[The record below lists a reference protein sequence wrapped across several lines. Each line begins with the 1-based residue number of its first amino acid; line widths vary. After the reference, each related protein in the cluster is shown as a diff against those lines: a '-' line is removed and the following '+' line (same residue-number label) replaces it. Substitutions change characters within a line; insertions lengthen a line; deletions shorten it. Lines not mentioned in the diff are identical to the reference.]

1 MKVKIIKSCFG
12 GVEFL
17 AQPKVLVLGG
27 VGSAGVE
34 RLEFTLPRE
43 WAGMAVTLHIEQEGG
58 GLEQGERPAPKAAGR
73 ARRGQKAPG

>member
-27 VGSAGVE
+27 MGSAGVE
-34 RLEFTLPRE
+34 RLEFTLPPE

-58 GLEQGERPAPKAAGR
+58 GLPQPILLDALVEAEPVRFS
-73 ARRGQKAPG
+73 